1 MTSFYSDSHRHLQD
15 ALGSRQLADVMVAT
29 VVRDELDEGQ
39 IAFVEAQNLFFL
51 SSIDTE
57 GRPTVSYK
65 GGDPGFVRVLSP
77 ASLMFPSYDG
87 NGMFYSTGN
96 IHGDANVGLLFV
108 DFQKPN
114 RLRVQGRAELV
125 TEGAPLHA
133 YPGADLVV
141 RVTIEKAW
149 VNCPRYVHK
158 MKLDAPSPFVPDR
171 EGRAPV
177 AAWKRIEGMSALLSE
192 ADQAAVADAGTLTP
206 VEYVAMVEEGRVL

>member
-1 MTSFYSDSHRHLQD
+1 MSSFYSESHRQLQD
-15 ALGSRQLADVMVAT
+15 ALGSRQLADAMVAT
-29 VVRDELDEGQ
+29 VVREELDEGQ
-39 IAFVEAQNLFFL
+39 VAFIEAQNLFFL
-51 SSIDTE
+51 SSIDAE

-65 GGDPGFVRVLSP
+65 GGDPGFVRVLGP
-77 ASLMFPSYDG
+77 TSLMFPSFDG

-96 IHGDANVGLLFV
+96 IQGDDHVGLLFI

-114 RLRVQGRAELV
+114 RLRVQGRAELL

-158 MKLDAPSPFVPDR
+158 MSLDAPSPYVPDPQ
-171 EGRAPV
+171 GRAPV
-177 AAWKRIEGMSALLSE
+177 AAWKRIEGMAALLSE
-192 ADQAAVADAGTLTP
+192 ADQAAVAEVGTITHL
-206 VEYVAMVEEGRVL
+206 EYLAMVEEGRVV